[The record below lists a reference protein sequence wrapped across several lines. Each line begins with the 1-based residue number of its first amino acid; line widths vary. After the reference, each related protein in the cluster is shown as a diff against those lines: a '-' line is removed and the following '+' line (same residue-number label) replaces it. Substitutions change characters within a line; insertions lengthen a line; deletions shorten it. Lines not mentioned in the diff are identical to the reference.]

1 MTNRLVHRY
10 NPRMASLTRT
20 DVEHIAQLARL
31 HLTDEEKERYQEQLS
46 NILDHISKLQE
57 LDTSNVQPMS
67 SVVVEQS
74 RLREDEPGSAMPQ
87 QDLLRNAPDVADDQF
102 KVPPVLGA
110 AP

>member
-1 MTNRLVHRY
+1 MKLSRQ
-10 NPRMASLTRT
+10 

-31 HLTDEEKERYQEQLS
+31 HLTEEEKERYREQLS

-74 RLREDEPGSAMPQ
+74 RLREDKPGPGMPRE
-87 QDLLRNAPDVADDQF
+87 DLLSNAPDVADDQF
-102 KVPPVLGA
+102 RVPPVLDT
-110 AP
+110 PP

>member
-1 MTNRLVHRY
+1 M
-10 NPRMASLTRT
+10 SLSRE

-31 HLTDEEKERYQEQLS
+31 HLTEEEKERYREQLS

-57 LDTSNVQPMS
+57 LDTSDVQPMS

-74 RLREDEPGSAMPQ
+74 RLREDEPGSAMPR
-87 QDLLRNAPDVADDQF
+87 QDLLSNAPDVADDQF
-102 KVPPVLGA
+102 RVPPVLDT